1 MDNQA
6 HKSNVNERVKGRKV
20 AILVANGF
28 EQSEFTEPRQ
38 ALDDAGAVTTVVSLD
53 HGPIH
58 GMHHHTLGDHFLV
71 DKTIDEVS
79 ADDFDALLIPGGVA
93 NPDSLRGNDDAV
105 AFARAFVEAGK
116 PTFAI
121 CHGPQVLITA
131 GVVKGRTMT
140 SYKTVR
146 IDLENAGANWVDK
159 SVVVDEGL
167 VTSRNPKDIPDF
179 NAKILEELAEG
190 RH

>member
-1 MDNQA
+1 
-6 HKSNVNERVKGRKV
+6 
-20 AILVANGF
+20 
-28 EQSEFTEPRQ
+28 
-38 ALDDAGAVTTVVSLD
+38 
-53 HGPIH
+53 
-58 GMHHHTLGDHFLV
+58 
-71 DKTIDEVS
+71 
-79 ADDFDALLIPGGVA
+79 
-93 NPDSLRGNDDAV
+93 
-105 AFARAFVEAGK
+105 
-116 PTFAI
+116 
-121 CHGPQVLITA
+121 
-131 GVVKGRTMT
+131 MT

>member
-1 MDNQA
+1 MDNQTQS
-6 HKSNVNERVKGRKV
+6 KTTNEHVKGKKV
-20 AILVANGF
+20 AILVTNGF

-38 ALDDAGAVTTVVSLD
+38 ALEDAGAVTTVVSLD
-53 HGPIH
+53 QGPIH
-58 GMHHHTLGDHFLV
+58 GMHHHTLGDHFDV
-71 DKTIDEVS
+71 DKTISQVKC
-79 ADDFDALLIPGGVA
+79 DDFDALLIPGGVT
-93 NPDSLRGNDDAV
+93 NPDALRGNDDAV
-105 AFARAFVEAGK
+105 AFARDFVKSGK

-131 GVVKGRTMT
+131 GVVKGHTMT
-140 SYKTVR
+140 SYKTVK
-146 IDLENAGANWVDK
+146 IDLENAGAHWVDK

-179 NAKILEELAEG
+179 NAKMLEELAEG

>member
-1 MDNQA
+1 MDKQTRKNDA
-6 HKSNVNERVKGRKV
+6 NEHVKGKKV
-20 AILVANGF
+20 AILVTNGF

-53 HGPIH
+53 KGPIH
-58 GMHHHTLGDHFLV
+58 GMHHQTLGDHFDV
-71 DKTIDEVS
+71 DKTIDQVNS
-79 ADDFDALLIPGGVA
+79 DDFDALLIPGGVA
-93 NPDSLRGNDDAV
+93 NPDALRGNEAAV
-105 AFARAFVEAGK
+105 AFARDFVKAGK

-131 GVVKGRTMT
+131 GVVKGRSMT

-146 IDLENAGANWVDK
+146 IDLENAGAHWVDQ

-167 VTSRNPKDIPDF
+167 VTSRSPKDIPDF
-179 NAKILEELAEG
+179 NAKMLEELAEG